1 MPTENTQRRRFPRI
15 SLKPVKW
22 IAVKGG
28 GRTSVYRCPVMGL
41 GGFFLACPEPLPVGS
56 VLRFAFQVD
65 THIVRGLAS
74 VRNASSKGMG
84 LGLLSMKMY
93 DRRKMYGF
101 LKHHTT

>member
-1 MPTENTQRRRFPRI
+1 MSGENTERRRYPRI

-22 IAVKGG
+22 IAAKVG

-41 GGFFLACPEPLPVGS
+41 GGFFLACPDPPPVGS
-56 VLRFAFQVD
+56 VLRFAFQVE

-74 VRNASSKGMG
+74 VRNTSSKGMG
-84 LGLLSMKMY
+84 LGLLSMKIY

-101 LKHHTT
+101 LKHFTT

>member
-1 MPTENTQRRRFPRI
+1 MPRENTQRRRFPRI

-28 GRTSVYRCPVMGL
+28 GRTSAYRCPVMGL
-41 GGFFLACPEPLPVGS
+41 GGFYLACPEPLPVGS
-56 VLRFAFQVD
+56 VLRFAFEVN

-74 VRNASSKGMG
+74 VRNTSSKGMG
-84 LGLLSMKMY
+84 LGLLSMKIY

-101 LKHHTT
+101 LKHFTI